1 MDKARALTWTRTV
14 RTPSSERFLG
24 SQAGTDA
31 AAVEFH
37 FLPTGQ
43 VAGTVIL
50 LEEAG
55 WREEEVPDLL
65 RRIDDELLPGVDL
78 DVGGLSFTV
87 VIGRVLGN
95 YEADITPPAR
105 S

>member
-1 MDKARALTWTRTV
+1 MEKSREIKWTRTL

-24 SQAGTDA
+24 TSNGADA
-31 AAVEFH
+31 AAVELH

-55 WREEEVPDLL
+55 WRDEEIPDLL
-65 RRIDDELLPGVDL
+65 RSLDDEFLPGVDI

-87 VIGRVLGN
+87 VVGRVVGN
-95 YEADITPPAR
+95 YEGQATP